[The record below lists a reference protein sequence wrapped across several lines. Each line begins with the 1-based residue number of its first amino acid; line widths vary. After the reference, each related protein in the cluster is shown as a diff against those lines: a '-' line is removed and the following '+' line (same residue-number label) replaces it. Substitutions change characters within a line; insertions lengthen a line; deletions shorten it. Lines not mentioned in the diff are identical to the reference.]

1 MKNTKILSAL
11 LILFATF
18 GFVSCDSEPVDPVF
32 LENWEENNPD
42 VTGGSFQVN
51 IDGQQFTAA
60 FAQAAFEQGILN
72 ISGGS
77 SNTGGS
83 VVAVTAMGSQEG
95 TYTAQQTSIMYIP
108 DVAEQLF
115 YANIDINAEPG
126 NNYNG
131 SIIIT
136 DIDTVNK
143 TVSGTFSGT
152 VYWSVP
158 GDDMEP
164 VVLTGGT
171 FTDVP
176 YTGNPT
182 PDTNPDAE
190 YFTAVVDGVEK
201 DFTNIQASVTGE
213 NVQIIGLLLS
223 GEAVQ
228 MLIDADIA
236 PGTYQFG
243 SASATT
249 IAYQNLSDAYPFD
262 QGSLT
267 ITNNSGGFI
276 TGTFSFTGTNFDD
289 ETIEVTGEFN
299 VEL

>member
-11 LILFATF
+11 LILFAAF
-18 GFVSCDSEPVDPVF
+18 GIISCDSEPVDPVF
-32 LENWEENNPD
+32 LDNWEENNNNPE
-42 VTGGSFQVN
+42 GGSFQVN
-51 IDGQQFTAA
+51 IDGQQFTASV
-60 FAQAAFEQGILN
+60 AQAAFEQGVLN

-77 SNTGGS
+77 TSTTGS
-83 VVAVTAMGSQEG
+83 VVSLTALGSQEG
-95 TYTAQQTSIMYIP
+95 TYTNQQASIMYIP
-108 DVAEQLF
+108 NISEQSF
-115 YANIDINAEPG
+115 YTNIDINAEPG

-152 VYWSVP
+152 VYWNMP
-158 GDDMEP
+158 GEEMEP

-176 YTGNPT
+176 YTGSPT
-182 PDTNPDAE
+182 PVTNPDDE

-201 DFTNIQASVTGE
+201 DFTNIQAAPTGD
-213 NVQIIGLLLS
+213 NLQIIGLLLS
-223 GEAVQ
+223 GEAIQ
-228 MLIDADIA
+228 MLVDADIT

-243 SASATT
+243 SASATM

-262 QGSLT
+262 EGSLT
-267 ITNNSGGFI
+267 ITNNSDGFI